1 MAIPISILIP
11 ARNEAKGIKKTLD
24 SLDNLKYP
32 KENLQILIANDN
44 STDNTLELLIE
55 FAQGKSHVSI
65 INIPEKKEN
74 EVLGGKTRVLAI
86 LAQKAFGK
94 YLFFTDADI
103 ELPANWITGMLSEL
117 EIDIPNRNK
126 KQIGVLV
133 GVTGMKKNTL
143 LSVMQ
148 ALEWLIVLTACK
160 SLSDR
165 NIPTTGMGN
174 NMAVLTEAYKSTG
187 GYEKIGFSLVEDYA
201 LYKEI
206 IKKGYDFRQVFNSD
220 VLAFTVPPEKY
231 FEQRNRWI
239 KGAITSNAIPLFL
252 GIVQALSIPIYLIFS
267 YFSLWAS
274 ISLFLFN
281 FCTFTYFAYTFERKL
296 KLSGYL
302 KYVPLFSLYLP
313 IAWLMQLL
321 HYGFTKKVNWKGRT
335 Y

>member
-1 MAIPISILIP
+1 MVIPISILIP

-44 STDNTLELLIE
+44 STDNTLELLKE
-55 FAQGKSHVSI
+55 FARGKSHVSI

-103 ELPANWITGMLSEL
+103 ELPVNWITGMLSEL

-174 NMAVLTEAYKSTG
+174 NMVVLTEAYKSTG

-231 FEQRNRWI
+231 FEQRKRWI
-239 KGAITSNAIPLFL
+239 KGAITSNTIPLYL

-281 FCTFTYFAYTFERKL
+281 FCTYIYLTHKFERKL

-313 IAWLMQLL
+313 IAWLLQLL
-321 HYGFTKKVNWKGRT
+321 HYGITKKVNWKGRT